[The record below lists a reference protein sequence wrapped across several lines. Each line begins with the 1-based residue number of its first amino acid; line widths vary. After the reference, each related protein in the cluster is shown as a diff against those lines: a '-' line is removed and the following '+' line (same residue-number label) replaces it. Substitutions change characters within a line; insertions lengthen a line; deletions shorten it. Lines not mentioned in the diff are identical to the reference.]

1 MTSEAAAGW
10 AGRATLS
17 GAIAGAFSAL
27 VFTAVHEW
35 TISDI
40 WNTLPIMLIAGAAC
54 GACIGWTYALTHRR
68 AGVRTWAAYNAL
80 LWGLFALLGGLSEV
94 IFTPVTTAAAVI
106 AANESPDELISQA
119 MPFILA
125 FTVGAAALMT
135 LAFGRRWRIAGPMLA
150 MVAVLMVSLGM
161 NVAIIG
167 LVSFDSA
174 SLALVGKMF
183 WLIGLLAAVHAALFA
198 ALERRRM
205 GTRGVAAL

>member
-1 MTSEAAAGW
+1 MATATTGWTGAAA
-10 AGRATLS
+10 RS
-17 GAIAGAFSAL
+17 GAMAGGVSAL
-27 VFTAVHEW
+27 MLTAVHQW
-35 TISDI
+35 TISNI
-40 WNTLPIMLIAGAAC
+40 WNTLPVMLIAGAAC
-54 GACIGWTYALTHRR
+54 GACIGWTYALTHRH
-68 AGVRTWAAYNAL
+68 AGAWTWVAYNAL
-80 LWGLFALLGGLSEV
+80 LWGLFALLGALSEAV
-94 IFTPVTTAAAVI
+94 FTPVTTAAAVI

-119 MPFILA
+119 MPFILT

-135 LAFGRRWRIAGPMLA
+135 VAFGRRWRIAGPMLA

-183 WLIGLLAAVHAALFA
+183 WLIGLLTAVHAAGFT

-205 GTRGVAAL
+205 RGRG